1 MLIVVTQFRP
11 QSLSRGA
18 AWKGEGAGLCG
29 AWALDPQPQHRLGH
43 RGSCPLPQR
52 KNEIAAERRSEPDD
66 AAGVGGQVS
75 GRWGGGGGG
84 RALRVQTSPDLG
96 PAVLD
101 LGPEARPRRACQ
113 GPLLTGSS
121 HFRPGSPSPAAP
133 AVSPVLLWASHQI
146 PS

>member
-66 AAGVGGQVS
+66 AAGGGGQVS
-75 GRWGGGGGG
+75 GRWGGGGGVG
-84 RALRVQTSPDLG
+84 NLFSKGPGGKYFRLCGLG
-96 PAVLD
+96 HLC
-101 LGPEARPRRACQ
+101 GWRKT
-113 GPLLTGSS
+113 LLSLY
-121 HFRPGSPSPAAP
+121 PGLSPSTVPT
-133 AVSPVLLWASHQI
+133 I
-146 PS
+146 